1 MEVEKNRRGSIGQ
14 VAWPK
19 HFKRVTLAAEREAVI
34 TKIKREEVGPSL
46 FISFSF
52 LQRRVNLL

>member
-1 MEVEKNRRGSIGQ
+1 

-19 HFKRVTLAAEREAVI
+19 HLKQVTLAAEREAMI
-34 TKIKREEVGPSL
+34 AKIKREEIGSSL

-52 LQRRVNLL
+52 L